1 MTIVDPACSRVWDA
15 AALPAWGTAARAD
28 LVVALEQNGPWGRV
42 AATGSHLDPS
52 LGAALDAHVT
62 GLGGRLLLIRRPG
75 RHAEPARH
83 RAATQ
88 VGDPD
93 ADADAEDR
101 SRIATQDPADGTP
114 ATRRC
119 YVARTGPGG
128 WLVRAD
134 LADPGSVLRLSSGD
148 LDSAEAVAGLVDGLI
163 DTAPLLLVCTNGRR
177 DLCCAQR
184 GRVITG
190 AFTAAPEEQVW
201 ETSHIGGHRFSPTAV
216 LLPWGRMLARLD
228 PHLAAS
234 ALDAA
239 ATGTLAP
246 ALLGPEHDRGPMHL
260 PALDQAADAW
270 LRLQEHRVDLEDP
283 LTGLRERVEVAVD
296 HGPALPESC
305 GKSPVPTVIYR
316 PGWRA

>member
-1 MTIVDPACSRVWDA
+1 MTNVDPACSRVWDA
-15 AALPAWGTAARAD
+15 EAIPAWGTAARAD

-42 AATGSHLDPS
+42 AATGSHLDPA

-62 GLGGRLLLIRRPG
+62 RLGGRLLLIRRPG
-75 RHAEPARH
+75 RHAEPAPH
-83 RAATQ
+83 RATAQ

-93 ADADAEDR
+93 AHDR
-101 SRIATQDPADGTP
+101 SHDGAQDTVNAAEIPPG
-114 ATRRC
+114 TRRC
-119 YVARTGPGG
+119 YLARTGPGG

-134 LADPGSVLRLSSGD
+134 LADPGSVLSLSSGD
-148 LDSAEAVAGLVDGLI
+148 LDSAEAVAGLVGGLI

-190 AFTAAPEEQVW
+190 AFTATADEQVC
-201 ETSHIGGHRFSPTAV
+201 ETSHTGVHRCAPTAV

-283 LTGLRERVEVAVD
+283 MAGLRERVEVAVD

-305 GKSPVPTVIYR
+305 GKSPVPTVTYR